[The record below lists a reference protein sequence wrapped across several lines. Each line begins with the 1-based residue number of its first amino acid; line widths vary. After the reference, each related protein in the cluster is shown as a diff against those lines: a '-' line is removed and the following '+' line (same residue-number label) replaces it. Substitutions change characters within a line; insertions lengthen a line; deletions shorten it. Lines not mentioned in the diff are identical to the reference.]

1 MRVLRRVL
9 AVFAGVALLAGVS
22 LFASSTAQAATSCSG
37 TVTYDRTVSH
47 DGSAIGELVIYY
59 NSSNGGTNSACFYHR
74 GASYGVSATT
84 GVEIYRC
91 LQKSGTGGGCTV
103 DATSRTDKGSFA
115 YNAGPVGVTGT
126 ANYCVYAY
134 GSIVWAGHEYSVS
147 SGTQGC

>member
-1 MRVLRRVL
+1 MHVLRRVL
-9 AVFAGVALLAGVS
+9 AVVASTALLAGVS
-22 LFASSTAQAATSCSG
+22 LFASSAAQAATSCSG
-37 TVTYDRTVSH
+37 TVTYDQTVSR

-74 GASYGVSATT
+74 GASYGVAATT
-84 GVEIYRC
+84 SVEIYRC

-103 DATSRTDKGSFA
+103 DVSSRVDKGSYA

-134 GSIVWAGHEYSVS
+134 GYVDWAGHEYSVS
-147 SGTQGC
+147 SGTRGC